1 MTLFCRRTYASPP
14 ILRAGP
20 NEYPPV
26 DLVVVRAEEG
36 FVGRLV
42 LCHVEGVRAG
52 PVTGYHV
59 ALLVCGHPPEPG
71 ERLAEEPERSAIIIS
86 CDTEL
91 THARGDATTM
101 PIVMAACG
109 THKFRTRHTHD

>member
-1 MTLFCRRTYASPP
+1 MTLFRPRTYAPP
-14 ILRAGP
+14 PTLRARP

-91 THARGDATTM
+91 TDSLTQATEATDARATTM
-101 PIVMAACG
+101 PIVI
-109 THKFRTRHTHD
+109 D